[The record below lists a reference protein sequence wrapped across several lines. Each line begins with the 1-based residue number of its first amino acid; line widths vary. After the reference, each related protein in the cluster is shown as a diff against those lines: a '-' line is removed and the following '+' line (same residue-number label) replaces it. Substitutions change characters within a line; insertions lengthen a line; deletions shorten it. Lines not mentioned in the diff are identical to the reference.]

1 MRPGYLESVIVLIVV
16 VLVLLLVLAAAAI
29 DIRDRR
35 SGHRIRSAKEIGQ
48 TVRMAKREAR
58 ASMRAAG
65 LRAREARRF
74 DREHR
79 NRGDRRQPN
88 L

>member
-1 MRPGYLESVIVLIVV
+1 MIAVIVVA
-16 VLVLLLVLAAAAI
+16 LVLLLVLAGAVV

-35 SGHRIRSAKEIGQ
+35 SGHRIRSAKEISE
-48 TVRMAKREAR
+48 TVRLAKREAR
-58 ASMRAAG
+58 ARMRAEG
-65 LRAREARRF
+65 VRAREARRF

-79 NRGDRRQPN
+79 GEQRGRRQPN